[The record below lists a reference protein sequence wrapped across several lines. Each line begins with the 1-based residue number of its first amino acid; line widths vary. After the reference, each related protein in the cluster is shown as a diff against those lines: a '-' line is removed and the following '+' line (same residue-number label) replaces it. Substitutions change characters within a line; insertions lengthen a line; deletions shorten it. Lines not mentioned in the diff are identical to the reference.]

1 MTAYPTYD
9 KTLKRYLS
17 RTHQKPAPSGKKVT
31 WFKSAAA
38 GWPLGPCSHEIIARR
53 ETKIVDM
60 EIEVICQ
67 QNRLTTFNIQT
78 HMLGPKKE

>member
-1 MTAYPTYD
+1 MVQV
-9 KTLKRYLS
+9 S
-17 RTHQKPAPSGKKVT
+17 RCWLAPGPLQSRNH
-31 WFKSAAA
+31 SA
-38 GWPLGPCSHEIIARR
+38 ER
-53 ETKIVDM
+53 KIVDM